1 MKKYSFLICIFP
13 FIAFIL
19 EMLPYGAVLNFA
31 TEGDGV
37 IRRTFSYF
45 DMTVFGYANFGP
57 ILTAVFSV
65 GALALCVIACI
76 KHKRSL
82 YKVCVMLLAIAF
94 VLSLCPFMLGIRY
107 FSVVGL
113 LISISLAVS
122 SAVAFWYYKILKN
135 AKEAH

>member
-1 MKKYSFLICIFP
+1 
-13 FIAFIL
+13 
-19 EMLPYGAVLNFA
+19 
-31 TEGDGV
+31 
-37 IRRTFSYF
+37 
-45 DMTVFGYANFGP
+45 
-57 ILTAVFSV
+57 
-65 GALALCVIACI
+65 
-76 KHKRSL
+76 
-82 YKVCVMLLAIAF
+82 MLLAIAF